1 VPPDVTVGDE
11 ELVVGVEVD
20 DEEADEVPL
29 LPAVVV
35 VVPEPDASDD
45 ALPLLDVEA
54 PALAPAALAPGR
66 SWETT
71 MPMATVAPVAATIAP
86 RVRTRSRALALSRSA
101 GVLGWAGGGM

>member
-1 VPPDVTVGDE
+1 VGDE

-20 DEEADEVPL
+20 GEDADEVPEV
-29 LPAVVV
+29 PAVVV
-35 VVPEPDASDD
+35 VVPEPDSSDD

-54 PALAPAALAPGR
+54 AVLVPTALAPGW

-86 RVRTRSRALALSRSA
+86 RVTTRSRALALSLSA
-101 GVLGWAGGGM
+101 GLLGWAGADM